1 MTLLNTA
8 RALDDQRFIWR
19 VRAAL
24 LRVATDKVT
33 STDELEARYAEYV
46 LQYPMH
52 PVPFFESL
60 CAADPQIAS
69 HIVVDEWSTVNTEDV
84 PDELFYDMADSRFLW
99 LASIIIPDPSA
110 PVGYDPSAITSTGSG
125 I

>member
-8 RALDDQRFIWR
+8 RALDDERFVWR

-24 LRVATDKVT
+24 LRVATDKIN
-33 STDELEARYAEYV
+33 SADGREARYAQYV

-52 PVPFFESL
+52 SVPIFESL
-60 CAADPQIAS
+60 CAADPQISA
-69 HIVVDEWSTVNTEDV
+69 HVVVDEWSTVNTENV

-99 LASIIIPDPSA
+99 LANIVMPDPVI
-110 PVGYDPSAITSTGSG
+110 PMEDDPTLGPGPEAI
-125 I
+125 